1 MQEKLKA
8 EVLLAYRELCRHG
21 LDNHAGGIVSAID
34 RESGLIVMKSA
45 SEAFVVDLQG
55 NVVEGYHTP
64 SADIHTHIAIYQAF
78 PKLGGIVQPCASF
91 AAFFAQEGM
100 HIPVFSPMH
109 NTFFHHEIPCVASAV
124 EIGTA
129 FKKQSID
136 PLKMPAALVLSR
148 SAYAWGPTAI
158 DAVANAAALEKT
170 ASLAYRAMQLD
181 PVTTRYNR
189 KPVC

>member
-64 SADIHTHIAIYQAF
+64 SADIHTHIAIYQPF
-78 PKLGGIVQPCASF
+78 PNWAASSSPAQALPRFLRRRECISRCSAPCITPFST
-91 AAFFAQEGM
+91 M
-100 HIPVFSPMH
+100 RSPVSP
-109 NTFFHHEIPCVASAV
+109 
-124 EIGTA
+124 
-129 FKKQSID
+129 
-136 PLKMPAALVLSR
+136 PLLRSGALSK
-148 SAYAWGPTAI
+148 SSPSTH
-158 DAVANAAALEKT
+158 
-170 ASLAYRAMQLD
+170 
-181 PVTTRYNR
+181 
-189 KPVC
+189 